1 MKHNKLSSSFRLKTF
16 IEKLPVSRLWGSI
29 KAKLMIGL
37 LIPILV
43 FLIYGIISYKKS
55 EDAIISNYEASA
67 SDTISAINKYMDIG
81 LNLAEKSTMEITFD
95 INFMDFFK
103 LKYQDAINSVK
114 SHADVQDRIH
124 INAKSNDFISD
135 IHIVGSNGVVIST
148 RSNTNDKIY
157 EAFMD
162 TTTGQYF
169 KETKAQYKWLG
180 EHAELD
186 KILLGGDDVLNTSG
200 YAASIVRRFTDGRG
214 FIIIDISADKI
225 RNILSEYDMGKGS
238 ILGYITED
246 GRETLTDPKKTEL
259 FTNLSYYQ
267 EAMTSD
273 ARSGYSYEKYNGND
287 YLFIFNKFDNVP
299 GIICALIPKATILN
313 EVRDIK
319 TLNILFITL
328 VCIIALA
335 ITFIITK
342 GITDTIRSFN
352 KLIAQTAKGDLT
364 VKFDTKRRDEFK
376 ELAKGISDMMQHMS
390 NLIGQ
395 VQAVT
400 GTVSNSVKH
409 LSTTSGELLTATK
422 GITETI
428 DDMGSGM
435 VHQAEDAQNCAMQMS
450 GLSEHINQLYENTN
464 ENEKIADYTQEVTN
478 NGIQI
483 IEELNEKSKA
493 TSEVTQDVIRK
504 IQEFEVQ
511 SKKIEGFV
519 NIINEIASQT
529 NLLSLNA
536 SIEAARAG
544 EAGRGF
550 AVVAEEIRK
559 LADQSMEAANQIQNT
574 VKDIT
579 EQNKEAVSTAG
590 KAEEI
595 VSSQTEALTRTIN
608 VFKKINLH
616 VNSLADNFKD
626 IIERLKTIETV
637 KEGAL
642 TSIQNISAVTQQTAA
657 SSEEMNATAILQME
671 AVEQL
676 SKSANILEN
685 DAKKLVEAIKIFK
698 IKNQ

>member
-1 MKHNKLSSSFRLKTF
+1 M
-16 IEKLPVSRLWGSI
+16 
-29 KAKLMIGL
+29 
-37 LIPILV
+37 
-43 FLIYGIISYKKS
+43 
-55 EDAIISNYEASA
+55 
-67 SDTISAINKYMDIG
+67 
-81 LNLAEKSTMEITFD
+81 
-95 INFMDFFK
+95 
-103 LKYQDAINSVK
+103 
-114 SHADVQDRIH
+114 
-124 INAKSNDFISD
+124 
-135 IHIVGSNGVVIST
+135 
-148 RSNTNDKIY
+148 
-157 EAFMD
+157 
-162 TTTGQYF
+162 
-169 KETKAQYKWLG
+169 
-180 EHAELD
+180 
-186 KILLGGDDVLNTSG
+186 
-200 YAASIVRRFTDGRG
+200 
-214 FIIIDISADKI
+214 
-225 RNILSEYDMGKGS
+225 
-238 ILGYITED
+238 
-246 GRETLTDPKKTEL
+246 
-259 FTNLSYYQ
+259 
-267 EAMTSD
+267 
-273 ARSGYSYEKYNGND
+273 
-287 YLFIFNKFDNVP
+287 
-299 GIICALIPKATILN
+299 
-313 EVRDIK
+313 
-319 TLNILFITL
+319 
-328 VCIIALA
+328 
-335 ITFIITK
+335 
-342 GITDTIRSFN
+342 
-352 KLIAQTAKGDLT
+352 T